1 MYSPSGKRLQLKLA
15 SLSRSIRALR
25 SILTCAISLRRRAPG
40 ERQKISSRGATKT
53 ESGWKL
59 QGQNGGEWSGKIL
72 VGADGANSAIAKKL
86 AGPLLRVGH
95 GSRLRVPGAFAG
107 AARRAYGCRISPE
120 VGRLRLGVSSPGSHF
135 IWHCSTQEAFD
146 HDALDALLW
155 QFMIGYYRQRE
166 DAKAKIWQPSGEE
179 ENARRIRT
187 LLENSAERY
196 AARIPGLADHAW
208 DKRRAC
214 GPGWALLG
222 DAAGFADPVTGE
234 GIYYALRSAELFAD
248 VFLEGNVKR
257 MRGAGAKILAENCA
271 GHRRCDGAFMET
283 SGARR
288 SRRE

>member
-1 MYSPSGKRLQLKLA
+1 
-15 SLSRSIRALR
+15 
-25 SILTCAISLRRRAPG
+25 
-40 ERQKISSRGATKT
+40 
-53 ESGWKL
+53 
-59 QGQNGGEWSGKIL
+59 
-72 VGADGANSAIAKKL
+72 
-86 AGPLLRVGH
+86 
-95 GSRLRVPGAFAG
+95 
-107 AARRAYGCRISPE
+107 
-120 VGRLRLGVSSPGSHF
+120 
-135 IWHCSTQEAFD
+135 
-146 HDALDALLW
+146 
-155 QFMIGYYRQRE
+155 MIGYYRQRE

-179 ENARRIRT
+179 ENARRIRS

-196 AARIPGLADHAW
+196 AARIPGLADHTW

-248 VFLEGNVKR
+248 VFLEGNVDDYES
-257 MRGAGAKILAENCA
+257 AGAKILAENCD